1 VLQHLREDQGADPA
15 RWLHA
20 GCRHQDRSCGAAGTD
35 HRAFPTPGCGRSRRA
50 GSQRCH
56 LAEHHREATMK
67 QQIETLGRLA
77 SLRSHRVRQMLGRVQ
92 YQQNLCQRYRN
103 NITGLSRLCGFSV
116 PMSTPLQRDN
126 QQRYKAT
133 LYKMVELQRRELAV
147 AEQALERIQRELLQA
162 MRSEKVVE
170 HMIDD

>member
-1 VLQHLREDQGADPA
+1 
-15 RWLHA
+15 
-20 GCRHQDRSCGAAGTD
+20 
-35 HRAFPTPGCGRSRRA
+35 
-50 GSQRCH
+50 
-56 LAEHHREATMK
+56 MK

-116 PMSTPLQRDN
+116 PMCTPLQRDN

-170 HMIDD
+170 HVIEGKLQQWQQLLAQQEQKIQDGLAAQAHWRASH

>member
-1 VLQHLREDQGADPA
+1 
-15 RWLHA
+15 
-20 GCRHQDRSCGAAGTD
+20 
-35 HRAFPTPGCGRSRRA
+35 
-50 GSQRCH
+50 
-56 LAEHHREATMK
+56 MK

-170 HMIDD
+170 HMIDDKMQQWQQLLAQQEQKIQDGLAAQSWWRHQMA

>member
-1 VLQHLREDQGADPA
+1 
-15 RWLHA
+15 
-20 GCRHQDRSCGAAGTD
+20 
-35 HRAFPTPGCGRSRRA
+35 
-50 GSQRCH
+50 
-56 LAEHHREATMK
+56 MK

-170 HMIDD
+170 HMIDDKMQQWQQLLARQEQKIQDGLAAQSWWRNRMA

>member
-1 VLQHLREDQGADPA
+1 
-15 RWLHA
+15 
-20 GCRHQDRSCGAAGTD
+20 
-35 HRAFPTPGCGRSRRA
+35 
-50 GSQRCH
+50 
-56 LAEHHREATMK
+56 MK

-77 SLRSHRVRQMLGRVQ
+77 NLRSHRVRQMLGRVQ

-170 HMIDD
+170 HVIEGKLQQWQQLLTQQEQKIQDGLAAQAHWRASH

>member
-1 VLQHLREDQGADPA
+1 
-15 RWLHA
+15 
-20 GCRHQDRSCGAAGTD
+20 
-35 HRAFPTPGCGRSRRA
+35 
-50 GSQRCH
+50 
-56 LAEHHREATMK
+56 MK

-77 SLRSHRVRQMLGRVQ
+77 SLRSQRVRQMLGRVQ

-170 HMIDD
+170 HVIEGKLQQWQQLLAQQEQKIQDGLAAQAHWRATH

>member
-1 VLQHLREDQGADPA
+1 MR
-15 RWLHA
+15 
-20 GCRHQDRSCGAAGTD
+20 
-35 HRAFPTPGCGRSRRA
+35 
-50 GSQRCH
+50 
-56 LAEHHREATMK
+56 
-67 QQIETLGRLA
+67 QQIETLTRLA
-77 SLRSHRVRQMLGRVQ
+77 SLRGNRVKQMLGQVR

-147 AEQALERIQRELLQA
+147 AEQALARIQHELLQA
-162 MRSEKVVE
+162 MRSERVVE
-170 HMIDD
+170 HVIDAKMQQWQQQLLAQEQKIQDGLAAQSWWRERR